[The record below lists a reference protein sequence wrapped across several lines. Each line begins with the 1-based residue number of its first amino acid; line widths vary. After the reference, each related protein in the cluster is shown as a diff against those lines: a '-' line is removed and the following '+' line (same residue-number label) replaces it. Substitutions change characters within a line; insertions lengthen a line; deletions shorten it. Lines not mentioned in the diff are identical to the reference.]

1 MHEAKPSRTAMRVAM
16 RRAAHQLRDR
26 PLVLDDPIA
35 LRIIGSEAEEA
46 LRNAAHKERRIYARV
61 ARTIMAVRSRFAE
74 DELARS
80 LGRGVHQYVLLGAG
94 LDTFAY
100 RDPHPTGTLR
110 VFEVDHPATQAWK
123 QGKLAK
129 ADIRIPDSVTYAA
142 VDFERQTLAEG
153 LSAAGFDPS
162 VPTFFT
168 WLGVTMY
175 LTAEAIDSTLD
186 FVASMPKGSGIVF
199 DYGVPR
205 RSLNIV
211 ERFFRRRVERKVAK
225 VGEPFITYFDPQ
237 EIAEQMRRHGFR
249 NILDLGRA
257 ELNARYF
264 NDREDGLRMEGNG
277 TRLLSAE
284 V

>member
-80 LGRGVHQYVLLGAG
+80 PGRGVHQYVLLGAG